1 MTGKED
7 ARAFAGES
15 TGSCAANSSAGS
27 VDHGVL
33 VLQQHVSVL
42 FLDV

>member
-27 VDHGVL
+27 EITAF
-33 VLQQHVSVL
+33 L
-42 FLDV
+42 FSNNM